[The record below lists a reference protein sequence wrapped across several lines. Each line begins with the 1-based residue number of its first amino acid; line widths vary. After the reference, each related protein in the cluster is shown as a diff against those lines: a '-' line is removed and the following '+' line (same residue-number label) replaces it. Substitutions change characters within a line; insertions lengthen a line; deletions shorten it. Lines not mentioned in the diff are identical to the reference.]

1 MGVRSGKSAGAYLV
15 RPELVDREGARCRH
29 RSGDHGG
36 LLREGGLLR
45 DAGVADHAS
54 AEGRVR
60 RRLGEVDVVEEGEHL
75 SKAAA
80 RGSAR
85 AGRSR
90 GRACA
95 RAPCHCGQPILPL
108 NLSALPHPLLPPVCA
123 AGPAILAPLSSLA
136 SLHPPMQGVCPERRG
151 VRGPCRRSCAARCS
165 AEHELSCRAAAPP
178 RRCAAVRRPPRTWC
192 GCRLM
197 SHEHPK

>member
-123 AGPAILAPLSSLA
+123 AGPAILAPLSSLRLSIPRCRECA
-136 SLHPPMQGVCPERRG
+136 PNDAAFAAHADAHVRRVAAPNMSCPA
-151 VRGPCRRSCAARCS
+151 V
-165 AEHELSCRAAAPP
+165 PP
-178 RRCAAVRRPPRTWC
+178 RRRAAVPLSVGRRAP
-192 GCRLM
+192 GVGVA
-197 SHEHPK
+197 